1 VNPAPKLTILSTLAI
16 MGVLQEILPDY
27 ERTTAIRM
35 DASFAPTR
43 DLVERIEG
51 GSTGDVAILTDAA
64 IDALIAAGTLAAGSR
79 VDLAR
84 SFIGIAVRAGTPQ
97 PDIGTVAAFRQ
108 TLLDARSIAYSAA
121 GASGLFFA
129 GLIERLGVAE
139 AVRAKAT
146 VIPTGFTGALVAS
159 GEVELAVQQV
169 SELMVI
175 PGIDIVGRLP
185 NALHGGAVFSGGV
198 FAKASPGAAALLRFL
213 ASDAIGPVFQRHG
226 VEPVGAV

>member
-1 VNPAPKLTILSTLAI
+1 MTLAVLSTLAV
-16 MGVLQEILPDY
+16 MGALQEILPEY
-27 ERTTAIRM
+27 ERITSSKINATYG
-35 DASFAPTR
+35 PTKE
-43 DLVERIEG
+43 LLERISA

-64 IDALIAAGTLAAGSR
+64 VDALMEAGTLQPGSR

-84 SFIGIAVRAGTPQ
+84 SFIGVAVRAGAAR
-97 PDIGTVAAFRQ
+97 PDIGTVDAFRQ
-108 TLLDARSIAYSAA
+108 ALLDARSIAYSAA

-129 GLIERLGVAE
+129 GLIERLGVAD

-159 GEVELAVQQV
+159 GEAELAVQQV

-185 NALHGGAVFSGGV
+185 DELHGGAVFSGGV
-198 FAKASPGAAALLRFL
+198 FADAGPAAAALLRFL
-213 ASDAIGPVFQRHG
+213 ASDTAGPVFRRHG
-226 VEPVGAV
+226 VEPVGGS